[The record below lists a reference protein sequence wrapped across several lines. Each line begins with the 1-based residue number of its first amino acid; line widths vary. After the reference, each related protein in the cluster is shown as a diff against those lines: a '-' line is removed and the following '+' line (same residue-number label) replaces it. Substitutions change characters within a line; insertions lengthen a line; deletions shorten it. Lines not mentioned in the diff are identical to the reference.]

1 MKNEVFFSRLV
12 CIAAG
17 AFMVIGFL
25 VLVVKLKVVQLEQ
38 ASLYKNKQEAQSVRT
53 VLTAGCRGRILDSQK
68 RVLADNVALRQIV
81 VRPEYFQKKSTEN
94 TISNIVAA
102 IQRAEAIVGRKASVS
117 PRAVGRHVRQVLAL
131 PFVVWT
137 SVSEEELAR
146 FYEHEQELPGFAC
159 EVATSRYYPYGAL
172 AAHLIGRVGRD
183 SIRAVT
189 GERRANFDD
198 REMRGRAGIERFYD
212 AYLRGRPGTENVLV
226 DARGFAIRRWQ
237 VVEAKKGPDLQL
249 TLDVEIQ
256 SAAEKALKG
265 RVGAC
270 VVLDAVSGDVL
281 AAASAPT
288 YDLNSCVPVFTSEH
302 YEALKDDPNKPLLN
316 RAFTGH
322 YPPGSTFKPICAL
335 AGLESGW
342 QADSTYECVGVYV
355 LGKMH
360 IRCTARWGHGYLDIQ
375 DALKK
380 SCNPFFCNLGM
391 TTGTN
396 ALCATA
402 RIFGLGSVTG
412 IDYPSEA
419 AGVVPDANW
428 KKSHY
433 NESWYA
439 GDLAQMSI
447 GQGMLLV
454 SPLQMARVAGA
465 LGTGVLVTPHIKA
478 GSPLEARELPFAQAH
493 LEVVREG
500 MRRVVDG
507 GTGRR
512 GGEGVEAFVIGKT
525 GTAEVGVGA
534 SRRKHTWFIAYAEP
548 NEKTVK
554 LSAMTRRVAVAM
566 VIERGESGGGTTAP
580 LVAQILRQIYNSAT
594 EVSL

>member
-1 MKNEVFFSRLV
+1 MKNKVFSSRLV
-12 CIAAG
+12 CLATG
-17 AFMVIGFL
+17 ALMIFGFL

-38 ASLYKNKQEAQSVRT
+38 ASLYKNKQESQSIRT
-53 VLTAGCRGRILDSQK
+53 VLTAGCRGRILDRQG
-68 RVLADNVALRQIV
+68 RALAENVALRQIV
-81 VRPEYFQKKSTEN
+81 VKPEYFQKKSTEN

-102 IQRAEAIVGRKASVS
+102 IQRAESIIGREATVS
-117 PRAVGRHVRQVLAL
+117 PHAVGRHVRQVLAL
-131 PFVVWT
+131 PFVVWS
-137 SVSEEELAR
+137 SVGEEELAR
-146 FYEHEQELPGFAC
+146 FYEHERELPGFAC
-159 EVATSRYYPYGAL
+159 EVTTSRYYPYGAY

-183 SIRAVT
+183 NIRAVT
-189 GERRANFDD
+189 GERRVNFDD

-212 AYLRGRPGTENVLV
+212 TYLRGRTGTENVLV

-237 VVEAKKGPDLQL
+237 VVESKKGPDLQL
-249 TLDVEIQ
+249 TLDMGIQ
-256 SAAEKALKG
+256 AAAEEALKG

-270 VVLDAVSGDVL
+270 VVLDAVNGDVL
-281 AAASAPT
+281 AAASAPS
-288 YDLNSCVPVFTSEH
+288 YDLNDCVPVFLSEH
-302 YEALKDDPNKPLLN
+302 YEALKADPGKPLLN
-316 RAFTGH
+316 RAITGL

-335 AGLESGW
+335 AGLEQGW
-342 QADSTYECVGVYV
+342 RADETYECAGAYV

-360 IRCTARWGHGYLDIQ
+360 IRCTARWGHGYLDIR

-391 TTGTN
+391 ATGTN
-396 ALCATA
+396 ALCAAA
-402 RIFGLGSVTG
+402 RAFGLGSATG
-412 IDYPSEA
+412 IDFPTDA

-433 NESWYA
+433 NESWFA

-465 LGTGVLVTPHIKA
+465 LGTGLLVTPRIKA
-478 GSPLEARELPFAQAH
+478 GASVEARELPFAQEH

-500 MRRVVDG
+500 MRRVVAD

-512 GGEGVEAFVIGKT
+512 GGEGVEAYVIGKT
-525 GTAEVGVGA
+525 GTAEVGVGEN
-534 SRRKHTWFIAYAEP
+534 RRKHTWFIAYAEP
-548 NEKTVK
+548 GENTTK

-580 LVAQILRQIYNSAT
+580 LVARVLKQIYNNTA
-594 EVSL
+594 EVAL